1 MSFPKLLSV
10 DAHTAVLVG
19 TLILL
24 LCVLAFVLW
33 RARNAPARR
42 YEHLDGP
49 VDAGRTVRPPRR
61 AVALPVEVRNH
72 VERLVA
78 AGRPARA
85 INLILKQTDLD
96 IDDAHAAVDTI
107 AAQVAKPGQSA
118 WQAAKAADKE
128 AERLAGE
135 SGDTA
140 GGPNGEATA
149 AVSSGLVGLDRA
161 TQVEIERMLQ
171 GGRMDEAVETV
182 KEATGMTTGQAR
194 ASLEVIRAQLQRRN
208 SRPAPRTQPKPPPK
222 NQKPKP
228 STRRTP
234 PGGGRK
240 R

>member
-33 RARNAPARR
+33 RARNQPARR

-49 VDAGRTVRPPRR
+49 ADAGRTVRPPRR
-61 AVALPVEVRNH
+61 AVALPVEVRDH

-85 INLILKQTDLD
+85 VNLILKQTDLE
-96 IDDAHAAVDTI
+96 IDDAHAAVDAI
-107 AAQVAKPGQSA
+107 AAQVAKPGQAA
-118 WQAAKAADKE
+118 WQAAKEADKA
-128 AERLAGE
+128 AERAAKE
-135 SGDTA
+135 SGDS
-140 GGPNGEATA
+140 PNGEATA
-149 AVSSGLVGLDRA
+149 AVSSGLIGLDRA

-171 GGRMDEAVETV
+171 AGRMDEAVETV

-222 NQKPKP
+222 SQKPKP
-228 STRRTP
+228 PTRRTP
-234 PGGGRK
+234 PGGGGRK

>member
-19 TLILL
+19 ALVLL

-42 YEHLDGP
+42 YEHLDAPAG
-49 VDAGRTVRPPRR
+49 AGRSVRPPRR
-61 AVALPVEVRNH
+61 AVALPVEIRDH

-85 INLILKQTDLD
+85 INLILKQTDLE
-96 IDDAHAAVDTI
+96 IDDAHAAVDAI
-107 AAQVAKPGQSA
+107 AAQVAKPGQAA

-128 AERLAGE
+128 AERVATETGE
-135 SGDTA
+135 S
-140 GGPNGEATA
+140 PNGEAGA

-171 GGRMDEAVETV
+171 AGRMADAIETV
-182 KEATGMTTGQAR
+182 KDATGMTTGQAR
-194 ASLEVIRAQLQRRN
+194 AGLEVIRAQLQRRN